1 MIAQPW
7 VTDRCVCVCVCRQ
20 TKVHLQT
27 LRDRS
32 EVEKMT
38 PRERMRLRKLQAAD
52 EEAGRLR

>member
-1 MIAQPW
+1 M
-7 VTDRCVCVCVCRQ
+7 CVCVCRQ

>member
-1 MIAQPW
+1 MIDW
-7 VTDRCVCVCVCRQ
+7 CVCACVVVSRQ

-27 LRDRS
+27 LRERS

-52 EEAGRLR
+52 EKAKRLR